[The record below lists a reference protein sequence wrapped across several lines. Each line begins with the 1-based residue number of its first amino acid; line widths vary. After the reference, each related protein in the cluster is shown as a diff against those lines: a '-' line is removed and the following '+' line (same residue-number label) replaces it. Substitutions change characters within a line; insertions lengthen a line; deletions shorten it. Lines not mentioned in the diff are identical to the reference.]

1 VIQDAIIRLII
12 VEESAN
18 DAEVILSSLR
28 KARFPIRPKHVEDEE
43 DLQAALS
50 EQEWDLLLSVP
61 ALGDFT
67 VRRICELIANSNQ
80 DLPVIALC
88 DQINAEQLTS
98 LLNDGVRAVI
108 PANHDNSLQI
118 AVRRELENLEDRRE
132 KRKLEHLY
140 RQSQD
145 HNKILLKS
153 SRDAIAYVHDG
164 MHIFANPSYLEM
176 FGYREMED
184 LEAVPVLDLVAPDSH
199 DTFKE
204 FMREYMTD
212 AKEEDRAIQ
221 LIGLRADK
229 KHFKLNMEVSKAVYE
244 NERCLQIMIR
254 EQSDN
259 AELERKLKE
268 QDQLTGL
275 YNRQYFVQLLEKV
288 ITKAAESR
296 TRSLLLYMV
305 LDNFVKIRD
314 QVGIACVDPIIIN
327 LGEVLKKYTKEA
339 YVARISESNFGLLLV
354 GKEMEHAKKVAE
366 SLRSRIEST
375 VTETGDHSV
384 VMTCSIGI
392 CQVLASAGTPQNV
405 ISDAHS
411 ACQQAMAAGGNRIE
425 IYKAVVKNE
434 GNNLDGT
441 TMAKMIESAINENR
455 LYFVYQPIVSLR
467 GETEELYDVY
477 LRAKDAEGND
487 IPPGQLFSA
496 AEKANLSIHL
506 DKWIVRE
513 AVTVIQKRH
522 KQGNPTHLF
531 VKISEQS
538 VRDESFVV
546 FLSKVLKNM
555 QIPAG
560 SLVIEFSESVAIS
573 QMKHIKALIMTLRKL
588 QCKIALEHFGMSL
601 DPKTSLTHMDVDYVK
616 LDGSYAKGLSTNT
629 ENQDKLKALVE
640 FAHAQHKPVVAEAVE
655 DANSLTVLF
664 QCEMDYA
671 QGHYIQEPSPEMDY
685 DFAEE

>member
-67 VRRICELIANSNQ
+67 IRRICELIANSNQ

-88 DQINAEQLTS
+88 KQITPDIVAN
-98 LLNDGVRAVI
+98 LLHDGVRAVI
-108 PANHDNSLQI
+108 PADKDGSLQI

-140 RQSQD
+140 KQCQD
-145 HNKILLKS
+145 HNKILLRS

-164 MHIFANPSYLEM
+164 MHIYANPTYLDL
-176 FGYREMED
+176 FGYRALED

-199 DTFKE
+199 DSFKE

-212 AKEEDRAIQ
+212 AKEEDRSIQ
-221 LIGLRADK
+221 LVGLRLDK
-229 KHFKLNMEVSKAVYE
+229 RHFKLNMEVSKAVYE

-259 AELERKLKE
+259 VELERKLKE

-296 TRSLLLYMV
+296 TRSLLLYMI
-305 LDNFVKIRD
+305 LDNFTRVRD

-327 LGEVLKKYTKEA
+327 IGEVLKKYTKEA
-339 YVARISESNFGLLLV
+339 YVARISESNFGLLLM

-366 SLRSRIEST
+366 SLRRHIETT
-375 VTETGDHSV
+375 VTETGDNSV

-405 ISDAHS
+405 INDAHS
-411 ACQQAMAAGGNRIE
+411 ACQHALSAGGNRIE
-425 IYKAVVKNE
+425 IYKAVVKQE
-434 GNNLDGT
+434 NNLDST
-441 TMAKMIESAINENR
+441 AMAKMIESAINENR
-455 LYFVYQPIVSLR
+455 LYFVYQPVVSLR
-467 GETEELYDVY
+467 GETQELYDVY
-477 LRAKDAEGND
+477 LRAKDVEGND

-522 KQGNPTHLF
+522 KEGRQTHLF

-546 FLSKVLKNM
+546 FLSKVLKSM
-555 QIPAG
+555 VITPG

-573 QMKHIKALIMTLRKL
+573 QMKHIKALITTLRKL

-640 FAHAQHKPVVAEAVE
+640 FAHGQNKPVVAEAVE

-671 QGHYIQEPSPEMDY
+671 QGHYIQEPSTEMDY
-685 DFAEE
+685 DFTEE